1 MILILNYRW
10 MKQYTVYY
18 DVLWINIENHI
29 WYRISKNIMLHN
41 NEYLKYNNRVVYLIR
56 SHNVLST

>member
-10 MKQYTVYY
+10 MMQYTVYY

-29 WYRISKNIMLHN
+29 WYRISKNIMSHN
-41 NEYLKYNNRVVYLIR
+41 NEYLK
-56 SHNVLST
+56 